1 MCGTNFVCLHS
12 FFLAVRISYEL
23 TAYQKTDYWNCFNC
37 LRLFCLRTRF
47 HLLLIL
53 SLPSW
58 IQFASTLS
66 RSILVTPRYSS
77 STLAIPL
84 LLIAFCAHVKVSM
97 MMSLHPLV
105 ICSQLS
111 PSFPC
116 LLHDIP
122 TSNCLWSAVETGLLY
137 LLCLSVVIVI
147 WILRFLL
154 LFQSQFDTKEAYHK
168 AVGYNEEDGGIESE
182 ESYISRVE
190 SYMRLYGAIVQV
202 SPLISSVSMLILHVV
217 ILPKLLYLF

>member
-1 MCGTNFVCLHS
+1 
-12 FFLAVRISYEL
+12 
-23 TAYQKTDYWNCFNC
+23 
-37 LRLFCLRTRF
+37 
-47 HLLLIL
+47 
-53 SLPSW
+53 
-58 IQFASTLS
+58 
-66 RSILVTPRYSS
+66 
-77 STLAIPL
+77 
-84 LLIAFCAHVKVSM
+84 
-97 MMSLHPLV
+97 MSLHPLV

-190 SYMRLYGAIVQV
+190 SYMRLYGALVQV

-217 ILPKLLYLF
+217 IHFCQSFCTHFSLIYDRKFVFVQTEITGVQNTHGVREGWAWLARFLNALPANLYTAVALLAFLEVS